1 MNIFYLHE
9 DPIQNAKWHIDKHIV
24 KMPIEYAQLMSTA
37 HRLLDGEMYLGK
49 TAIGRNIK
57 RWKLHDEREDILYKA
72 SHINH
77 PCTIWARDNCANYG
91 YLYIL
96 FCSLCSEYTYRYG
109 KIHLTWRKLGNVLAT
124 PPKNITHASWINL
137 PRMPQCMPEEY
148 KDINVISAYRRF
160 YRNDKIDFAK
170 YTRRDTPNWM
180 VNNVDSESKYTIGAG

>member
-1 MNIFYLHE
+1 MNIFMLHE
-9 DPIQNAKWHIDKHIV
+9 DPEENVKLHCDKHVV
-24 KMPIEYAQLMSTA
+24 KMILEYAQMLSTA
-37 HRLLDGEMYLGK
+37 HRMLDGTQY
-49 TAIGRNIK
+49 IDDSSGRRIK
-57 RWKLHDEREDILYKA
+57 RWRMDHDEEVLYKA

-137 PRMPQCMPEEY
+137 PSMPQCMPEEY

-180 VNNVDSESKYTIGAG
+180 VNNADSESKDTIGTR

>member
-1 MNIFYLHE
+1 MLHE
-9 DPIQNAKWHIDKHIV
+9 DPEENVKLHCDKHVV
-24 KMPIEYAQLMSTA
+24 KMILEYAQMLSTA
-37 HRLLDGEMYLGK
+37 HRMLDGTQY
-49 TAIGRNIK
+49 IDNSSGRRIK
-57 RWKLHDEREDILYKA
+57 RWRMKHDEELLYKA

-96 FCSLCSEYTYRYG
+96 FSTLCEEYTYRYG
-109 KIHLTWRKLGNVLAT
+109 KEHLTWRKLGKVLAT

-137 PRMPQCMPEEY
+137 SSMPQCMPEEY

-180 VNNVDSESKYTIGAG
+180 VNNADSESKNTIGAG

>member
-1 MNIFYLHE
+1 MNIFAL
-9 DPIQNAKWHIDKHIV
+9 DKNPDICARWHCDKHVV
-24 KMPIEYAQLMSTA
+24 KMILEYAQMLSTA
-37 HRLLDGEMYLGK
+37 HRMLDGTQY
-49 TAIGRNIK
+49 IDNSSGRRIK
-57 RWKLHDEREDILYKA
+57 RWRMKHDEELLYKA

-96 FCSLCSEYTYRYG
+96 FSTLCEEYTYRYG
-109 KIHLTWRKLGNVLAT
+109 KEHLTWRKLGKVLAT

-137 PRMPQCMPEEY
+137 SSMPQCMPEEY
-148 KDINVISAYRRF
+148 KDISVITAYRRF

-180 VNNVDSESKYTIGAG
+180 VNNADSESKNTIGTR